1 MSEIESGQRVSQPA
15 PLNALAY
22 LTGVG
27 SKQFIEK
34 VKEKLGFRARG
45 RKVNDAGNASF
56 QLREAQSTYGDDSA
70 NIDLV
75 TENAF
80 LWDILHK
87 TLKPP
92 FSTPKTYV

>member
-15 PLNALAY
+15 PLNVFDFY

-45 RKVNDAGNASF
+45 RKVNAGADASF
-56 QLREAQSTYGDDSA
+56 QLREEQSTYGGDSVST
-70 NIDLV
+70 DLA
-75 TENAF
+75 TENTY
-80 LWDILHK
+80 LWDNVHE

-92 FSTPKTYV
+92 LSTPKT

>member
-1 MSEIESGQRVSQPA
+1 MSEIESQQRIQQPA

-27 SKQFIEK
+27 SKQFVEK

-45 RKVNDAGNASF
+45 RKVNAGRDASF
-56 QLREAQSTYGDDSA
+56 QLRGEQSTYGGDSVS
-70 NIDLV
+70 IDLA
-75 TENAF
+75 TENTF
-80 LWDILHK
+80 LWDNQHK

-92 FSTPKTYV
+92 FSTPKTCV